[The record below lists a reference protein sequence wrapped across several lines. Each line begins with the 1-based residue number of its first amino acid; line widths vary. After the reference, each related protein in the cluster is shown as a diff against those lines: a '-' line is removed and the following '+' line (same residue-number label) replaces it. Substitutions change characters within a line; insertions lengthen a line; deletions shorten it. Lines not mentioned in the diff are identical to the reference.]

1 MKKLP
6 LFIIMILLLIDS
18 ILYGQNNIKHVKIF
32 AFQNEVLFQPQLN
45 DFFDED
51 ILGAVNSGMNIT
63 FHFYTELRD
72 AKKKL
77 VKDQENQ
84 VQVRNDVWENQY
96 ILSGYKLLKRF
107 NEFQQFKNYMLDSLQ
122 FKIEINKKL
131 NTGNPMQLILTF
143 SPQKISQSQK
153 GKIREW
159 LKNEENDSES
169 TLSLNL
175 SKLISFFLSDEK
187 NENLSIYR
195 SETFTLKS
203 IKADE
208 QTPQ

>member
-1 MKKLP
+1 MTKLP
-6 LFIIMILLLIDS
+6 LFIIMMLLLIVS
-18 ILYGQNNIKHVKIF
+18 MLQGQNSIKNVRIF
-32 AFQNEVLFQPQLN
+32 AIQNEILFQPQLN

-63 FHFYTELRD
+63 FHFYSELRD

-77 VKDQENQ
+77 IKDQENQ
-84 VQVRNDVWENQY
+84 IRVRNDVWENQY

-107 NEFQQFKNYMLDSLQ
+107 NEFQLFKNYMLDSLQ

-131 NTGNPMQLILTF
+131 NVTNPMQLILTF

-175 SKLISFFLSDEK
+175 SKLISFFLADDK
-187 NENLSIYR
+187 NDNLSIYR

-203 IKADE
+203 IKTDE
-208 QTPQ
+208 QTP